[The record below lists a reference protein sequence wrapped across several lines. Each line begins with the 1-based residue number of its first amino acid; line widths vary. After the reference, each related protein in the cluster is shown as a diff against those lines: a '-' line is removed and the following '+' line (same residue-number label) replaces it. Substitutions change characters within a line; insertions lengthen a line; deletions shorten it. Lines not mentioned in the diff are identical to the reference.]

1 MDRTWQRKRE
11 DESEEERGVISLP
24 LHQLLSRA
32 WLYPLQE
39 REEWAALAKALVRRV
54 RGILFR
60 DSREGECVRGLWS
73 GLN

>member
-32 WLYPLQE
+32 WLSPLQE
-39 REEWAALAKALVRRV
+39 LEVWAALAQALVRRV

-60 DSREGECVRGLWS
+60 DSREGE
-73 GLN
+73 